1 MMVIS
6 AITEL
11 FTVAMVLPFLVILSN
26 PKEAYNYQFIKI
38 FAKIFNINNQQDLIL
53 PIAIGFVIISILA
66 AILKTATY
74 YFSGQTA
81 AAITSYWGKN
91 TFKKILYQEY
101 GFHLN
106 NNTNDFIVDLT
117 TQLDQCELAIELFY
131 IVISGSILIFVV
143 LISTLLLIPKIAIS
157 AFVFISIVY
166 LFFAY
171 ISKERLLV
179 YSNNLAFFLS
189 KRQKVL
195 DDAFTGIKQ
204 ILIDSSQN
212 FYINLF
218 NKYDIPRR
226 KISQKSV
233 FISYSPKFLIEG
245 FGLALLAIIGILFMK
260 NDQGGLTIAIL
271 GTFALAAQK
280 LMPVFQQIFN
290 ANARIKI
297 CSKPLKSIVK
307 ILNFDNP
314 EERYFK
320 QIKNDLIFEKALMKR
335 VYFKYSSSNDYF
347 IEDLNVEITRN
358 QKIGI
363 LGKSGSGK
371 STFADILMGLHK
383 PNLGN
388 IFVNEI
394 NINEN
399 KNKDF
404 VYYWRQII
412 STVPQEIFIADST
425 FAENIAFGIDKN
437 KIDLL
442 KVKKAAKVAQIDEYI
457 MKRKNDYF
465 SPVGEGGAFLS
476 GGQRQRIAI
485 ARALYKNAQ
494 LIILDEAT
502 SGLDQI
508 TEEKLLKDIYSLKN
522 LTLIIISHNFST
534 LKNCDLIYKLESN
547 KLKLL
552 KKINNKL
559 N

>member
-1 MMVIS
+1 
-6 AITEL
+6 
-11 FTVAMVLPFLVILSN
+11 
-26 PKEAYNYQFIKI
+26 
-38 FAKIFNINNQQDLIL
+38 
-53 PIAIGFVIISILA
+53 
-66 AILKTATY
+66 
-74 YFSGQTA
+74 
-81 AAITSYWGKN
+81 
-91 TFKKILYQEY
+91 
-101 GFHLN
+101 N

-358 QKIGI
+358 QKIG
-363 LGKSGSGK
+363 
-371 STFADILMGLHK
+371 
-383 PNLGN
+383 
-388 IFVNEI
+388 
-394 NINEN
+394 
-399 KNKDF
+399 
-404 VYYWRQII
+404 
-412 STVPQEIFIADST
+412 
-425 FAENIAFGIDKN
+425 
-437 KIDLL
+437 
-442 KVKKAAKVAQIDEYI
+442 
-457 MKRKNDYF
+457 
-465 SPVGEGGAFLS
+465 
-476 GGQRQRIAI
+476 
-485 ARALYKNAQ
+485 
-494 LIILDEAT
+494 
-502 SGLDQI
+502 
-508 TEEKLLKDIYSLKN
+508 
-522 LTLIIISHNFST
+522 
-534 LKNCDLIYKLESN
+534 
-547 KLKLL
+547 
-552 KKINNKL
+552 
-559 N
+559 